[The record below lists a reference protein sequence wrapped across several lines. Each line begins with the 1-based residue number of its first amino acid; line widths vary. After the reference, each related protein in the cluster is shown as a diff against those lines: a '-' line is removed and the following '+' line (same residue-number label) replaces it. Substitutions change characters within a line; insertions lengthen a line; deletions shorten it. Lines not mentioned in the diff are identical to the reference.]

1 MTMITPALCG
11 ELAPS
16 ASASSAAAAP
26 LRLASSDAV
35 SRCVLLMGLLDRQP
49 RQPPAASS
57 ASSSSSASSAWPP
70 TPAPPSPLPTRVPP
84 PPEIVALR
92 AQTRA
97 LAQFAP
103 INDFFLFKLVDAG
116 GLFAF
121 AGLGLALLVVFLD
134 TVTSFLPTSSTRG
147 EYRRGPQQAVYAE
160 IASSGAGAGAAGA
173 GEAVFQ
179 VCAGQ
184 RSVIFSNHSFATSNP
199 LNIPV

>member
-1 MTMITPALCG
+1 MLTPALCG

-16 ASASSAAAAP
+16 ASSSSPTAAAP

-49 RQPPAASS
+49 RQPPAASAS
-57 ASSSSSASSAWPP
+57 ASIPPSSSSSSAWPP
-70 TPAPPSPLPTRVPP
+70 TPAPQSPLPTRVPP
-84 PPEIVALR
+84 PPEIIALK

-97 LAQFAP
+97 LAQFAA
-103 INDFFLFKLVDAG
+103 INDFFLFKLVDVG
-116 GLFAF
+116 GLLAF

-134 TVTSFLPTSSTRG
+134 TVTSFLPTSSTRA

-160 IASSGAGAGAAGA
+160 IASGAGGSGGAGSAAAA

-179 VCAGQ
+179 VRMSDEREKERQ
-184 RSVIFSNHSFATSNP
+184 
-199 LNIPV
+199 